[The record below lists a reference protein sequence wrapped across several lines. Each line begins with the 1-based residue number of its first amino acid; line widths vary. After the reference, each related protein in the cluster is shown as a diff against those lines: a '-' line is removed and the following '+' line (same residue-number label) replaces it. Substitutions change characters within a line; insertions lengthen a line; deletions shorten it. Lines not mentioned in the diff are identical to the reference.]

1 MRYCRYLSAQGP
13 RYATVEMRDGAAWAI
28 SAMPPPEE
36 DCAALR
42 LEDRGSTHGF
52 VPVMLEDLERQGKLL
67 APVTPSKIVCVGRN
81 YRDHAAELGNEVP
94 TEPLLF
100 LKPPSSLLA
109 PGATVQMPSI
119 SKRVDFEG
127 ELAVVI
133 GRRCSKLSD
142 GEDVR
147 RYIRGYTCLNDVT
160 ARDIQKSDPQ
170 WTRGKGF
177 DTFCPVGPVVTDDI
191 DPIDGNVSLLTR
203 VNGVPKQHGET
214 RDFIFGIQHLLRYI
228 SACMT
233 LEPGDVIATG
243 TPAGVGALN
252 AGDRVE
258 VEIAGVGVLRSP
270 VAAS

>member
-1 MRYCRYLSAQGP
+1 MRYCRYLSVEGP
-13 RYATVEMRDGAAWAI
+13 RYANVEMRDGESWAV
-28 SAMPPPEE
+28 SNMVPPEE
-36 DCAALR
+36 DVAALR
-42 LEDRGSTHGF
+42 LEDRAAARAF
-52 VPVMLEDLERQGKLL
+52 VPVTLADLQQQGKLL

-81 YRDHAAELGNEVP
+81 YRDHAAELGNDVP

-109 PGATVQMPSI
+109 PGATVRMPSI
-119 SKRVDFEG
+119 SRRVDFEG

-133 GRRCSKLSD
+133 GRRCSQLPD

-147 RYIRGYTCLNDVT
+147 QYIRGYTCLNDVT

-177 DTFCPVGPVVTDDI
+177 DTFCPVGPVVTDEI
-191 DPIDGNVSLLTR
+191 DPIGGNISLLTR
-203 VNGVPKQHGET
+203 VNGEVKQHAET
-214 RDFIFGIQHLLRYI
+214 RDFIFDIAHALRYI

-243 TPAGVGALN
+243 TPSGVAPLA
-252 AGDRVE
+252 AGDVVE
-258 VEIAGVGVLRSP
+258 VEIDGVGVLRNP
-270 VAAS
+270 FAAA